1 MARLECA
8 IIVPERSATVN
19 QSGGSRV
26 VRKLSDRLYF
36 PVSRQ
41 SGIAQPKSP
50 ALLKTRID
58 PVSKI
63 LISPAARP
71 DRSRFLRSER
81 NCLSSS
87 LWTVGYQTER
97 FFWRSD
103 WETRSTGLR
112 QGRRRNDS
120 YSDILMAR
128 TQHDAV
134 RRIVSCPFG
143 IANQGG
149 FA

>member
-26 VRKLSDRLYF
+26 VQKPSDK
-36 PVSRQ
+36 PHSTVSRQ
-41 SGIAQPKSP
+41 SGIDQPKSP

-71 DRSRFLRSER
+71 DRRRFLRSER
-81 NCLSSS
+81 DCLSSS
-87 LWTVGYQTER
+87 LWNSWLSSNTV
-97 FFWRSD
+97 FWRSA
-103 WETRSTGLR
+103 WETRSAGLR
-112 QGRRRNDS
+112 HGRRRNDS
-120 YSDILMAR
+120 YSDILTAC

-134 RRIVSCPFG
+134 RQLVSCPFG